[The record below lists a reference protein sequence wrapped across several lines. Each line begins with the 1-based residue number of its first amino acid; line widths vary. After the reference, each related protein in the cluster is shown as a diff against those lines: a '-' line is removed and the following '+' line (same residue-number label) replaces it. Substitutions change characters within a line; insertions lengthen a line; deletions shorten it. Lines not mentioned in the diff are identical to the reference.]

1 MFDATACPR
10 VLATPLGVDFTAALV
25 QGVAERLTD
34 QPAHALARV
43 EIYVNTARTQ
53 RRLRAIYAEQGAGF
67 LPQIKL
73 VTDLA
78 RRPDMSGLPP
88 AISPLRL
95 RLQLSQTVSAL
106 LDREPDLAP
115 RSSLYGLSDSLAD
128 LMGEMQEEAV
138 TPETLA
144 GLDVGNHSAHWQ
156 RSQKFLGIV
165 APFFAGSEDHMS
177 VEARQAAVV
186 DRLVSLWSVAP
197 PDNPIIVAGST
208 GSRGPTARFMEAV
221 ARLPQGAVILPG
233 FDFDQPR
240 AVWDRLTEQMSDS
253 LSGGED
259 HPQFRFASFAAR
271 VGMHPCD
278 VQVWGSG
285 TPANPARNRLISLA
299 MRPAPV
305 TDQWLE
311 EGPKLTQVTKAA
323 ERLTLIEAASP
334 QLEAAVIA
342 LRLRRAIDEG
352 KRVALISPD
361 RALTRQVTAA
371 LDRWRI
377 EPDDSAGEPLSQTA
391 PGRLLLHLAG
401 GLSDPMTAEDL
412 LVLLKHPLTHSGGDR
427 GDHLRRT
434 RDLELQLLRGK
445 LPFPTRADLVGWAA
459 KRDTDPGA
467 MAWAAWV
474 ADAALRLHAPGPR
487 PLADHVAQH
496 LAAACLLAAG
506 PGADADDAGAL
517 WQKDEGEKARARM
530 QALDRDADAGGPMTA
545 AEYRDFVGAVLQQEE
560 ARDPLAPHPDVMIW
574 GTLEARVMGADLVIL
589 GGLNEGSWPAAPGAD
604 PWLNRWMRTRAG
616 LRLPDRVIGLSAH
629 DFQQSVTGVEVWLCR
644 AKRDAE
650 TETVPSRWLNRIVNL
665 MKGASAESAAAL
677 AAMVDRGR
685 DWLAMAERLDEPA
698 ARIAPAS
705 RPAPAPPADQRP
717 DSLSVTQVEKLIRD
731 PYWVYARKVLDL
743 KPLDPLRQSPD
754 APLRG
759 TILHDVLRRFIEATW
774 DGLPDQPEA
783 LLLTI
788 ADQVLEESAPWPAAR
803 RLWRARIE
811 KIAPWFI
818 ATERDRRAMA
828 APWKLEERGQAE
840 LGAPGF
846 TLTGTADRIDM
857 APDGRILI
865 YDYKTGSAPTEAQE
879 KAFNKQLWLEAA
891 MAAKGAFGEPM
902 DTALI
907 AYVAL
912 GSGGTVRDHPVTP
925 GEVAEITEG
934 FSKLLDHYRNEN
946 NGFTSRRAMEKMLFE
961 GDYDHLA
968 RFGEWDETMAAKTV
982 KVGQ

>member
-1 MFDATACPR
+1 MFDATPTPR
-10 VLATPLGVDFTAALV
+10 VFATPLGVDFTAALV
-25 QGVAERLTD
+25 RGVAERLTG
-34 QPAHALARV
+34 QPPHALARV
-43 EIYVNTARTQ
+43 EIYVNTTRTQ
-53 RRLRAIYAEQGAGF
+53 RRLRAIYAEKGAGF

-95 RLQLSQTVSAL
+95 RLHLSQTVSAL

-138 TPETLA
+138 TPETVA

-165 APFFAGSEDHMS
+165 APYFAGSDDHMS

-197 PDNPIIVAGST
+197 PDHPIIVAGST

-221 ARLPQGAVILPG
+221 AHLPQGAVILPG

-240 AVWDRLTEQMSDS
+240 AVWDRLTDQMGDS

-278 VQVWGSG
+278 VQLWGSDA
-285 TPANPARNRLISLA
+285 PANLARNRLISLA
-299 MRPAPV
+299 LRPAPV

-311 EGPKLTQVTKAA
+311 EGPKLTDVAQATDS
-323 ERLTLIEAASP
+323 LTLIEAASP

-342 LRLRRAIDEG
+342 LSLRRAIDEG

-391 PGRLLLHLAG
+391 PGRLLLHVAG
-401 GLSDPMTAEDL
+401 GLSDRMTAEDL
-412 LVLLKHPLTHSGGDR
+412 LVLLKHPLTHSGNEAR

-434 RDLELQLLRGK
+434 RDLELKLLRGK
-445 LPFPTRADLVGWAA
+445 LPFPTRGDLVDWAA
-459 KRDTDPGA
+459 KRETDPGA
-467 MAWAAWV
+467 MDWAVWV
-474 ADAALRLHAPGPR
+474 ADAALTLHAPGPQ
-487 PLADHVAQH
+487 PLADHVAKH
-496 LAAACLLAAG
+496 LAATCLLAAG
-506 PGADADDAGAL
+506 PGGEDAGAL
-517 WQKDEGEKARARM
+517 WQKDEGEKARAQM
-530 QALDRDADAGGPMTA
+530 QALEREADAGGTMTA
-545 AEYRDFVGAVLQQEE
+545 AEYRDFVAAVLREEE
-560 ARDPLAPHPDVMIW
+560 ARDPLAPHPDIMIW

-589 GGLNEGSWPAAPGAD
+589 AGLNEGSWPSAPGAD
-604 PWLNRWMRTRAG
+604 PWLNRWMRAKAG

-629 DFQQSVTGVEVWLCR
+629 DFQQSVTGAEVWLCR
-644 AKRDAE
+644 ARRDAE

-665 MKGASAESAAAL
+665 MKGASPESMAAL
-677 AAMVDRGR
+677 EAMMARGR
-685 DWLAMAERLDEPA
+685 DWLALAERLDEPA
-698 ARIAPAS
+698 ERIAPAK
-705 RPAPAPPADQRP
+705 RPAPAPPAEQRP
-717 DSLSVTQVEKLIRD
+717 NSLSVTQVEKLIRD

-759 TILHDVLRRFIEATW
+759 TILHDVLHDFIKATW
-774 DGLPDQPEA
+774 DGLPDQPET
-783 LLLTI
+783 LLLEI
-788 ADQVLEESAPWPAAR
+788 ADQVLDATAPWPAAR

-818 ATERDRRAMA
+818 ATERDRRALG
-828 APWKLEERGQAE
+828 APWKLEEKGQAE

-846 TLTGTADRIDM
+846 TLTGTADRIDK

-865 YDYKTGSAPTEAQE
+865 YDYKTGSAPSRDQE

-912 GSGGTVRDHPVTP
+912 GSGGDVRDHPVTP
-925 GEVAEITEG
+925 GEVAEIIEG
-934 FSKLLDHYRNEN
+934 FGKLLDHYGNEN
-946 NGFTSRRAMEKMLFE
+946 NGFTSRRAMEKVMFE

-968 RFGEWDETMAAKTV
+968 RFGEWDETMAAETV
-982 KVGQ
+982 KVGR